1 MEAIEL
7 ETKELLEEFHDA
19 EEDVVRKYGSEWKA
33 GGSSLWYGGKDSTA
47 LLLDLGVGSKIV
59 GFLGAVELVLCTVSF
74 HFQCIMSPSIIYIAF
89 QTGQSISM

>member
-59 GFLGAVELVLCTVSF
+59 RFLGAVELVLFTVSF
-74 HFQCIMSPSIIYIAF
+74 HFCALCLLLL
-89 QTGQSISM
+89 

>member
-33 GGSSLWYGGKDSTA
+33 GES
-47 LLLDLGVGSKIV
+47 
-59 GFLGAVELVLCTVSF
+59 
-74 HFQCIMSPSIIYIAF
+74 
-89 QTGQSISM
+89 